1 PHGPVAAAA
10 QLPVPRRHAHAR
22 AARPGDRC
30 ADRPRDHRD
39 HAGPVRAPGP
49 DRATHPARHGHA
61 RHRREPRRRPP
72 DGHRRQPHDHG
83 GVRARQRARG
93 DRRPALG
100 RPLRPDRSAHG
111 LRAGAEGVRR
121 LRDRRRRLDPGRH
134 ARRLS
139 ARPGRGPVRRASAG
153 RILRLSRRL
162 RVRDPDRGAPGPA
175 QRPARAQRGGAGV
188 SAARWPPWLPG
199 LVLIAL
205 GAAAVAVI
213 EGLLS
218 GYLVTLASIALI
230 YVMLAVSLQ
239 VTNGLTGLFSLGH
252 PAFMTIGAY
261 VAAILTYP
269 ARRKGFRMPDLP
281 EWLATQEW
289 ALLPAMLLRALVA
302 TLAALIVG
310 YSVLRLKGHYLAV
323 ATLGLIIIVRV
334 VINNLDGYTRGGLGL
349 SGVARLADLWWVYA
363 WTVLAVYVAWRIKH
377 SSLGRAMLALRENEM
392 AARCMGIDA

>member
-1 PHGPVAAAA
+1 MS
-10 QLPVPRRHAHAR
+10 
-22 AARPGDRC
+22 
-30 ADRPRDHRD
+30 
-39 HAGPVRAPGP
+39 AP
-49 DRATHPARHGHA
+49 A
-61 RHRREPRRRPP
+61 
-72 DGHRRQPHDHG
+72 
-83 GVRARQRARG
+83 
-93 DRRPALG
+93 
-100 RPLRPDRSAHG
+100 
-111 LRAGAEGVRR
+111 
-121 LRDRRRRLDPGRH
+121 
-134 ARRLS
+134 
-139 ARPGRGPVRRASAG
+139 
-153 RILRLSRRL
+153 
-162 RVRDPDRGAPGPA
+162 
-175 QRPARAQRGGAGV
+175 
-188 SAARWPPWLPG
+188 WPPWLPG

-269 ARRKGFRMPDLP
+269 ARRKGFMMPDLP

-289 ALLPAMLLRALVA
+289 ALLPAMLLGALVA

-392 AARCMGIDA
+392 AARCMGIDAFRLRLLAFAIGAFFAGIAGALMVHLVSVITPGSYGIPLAFNLVVIVVIGGTGSITGAIVAAIAISLLGEALKPAEEALELYGLSQVLIALGLIAVLRLRPQGLFGSAEPALPRPAAASSS